1 MPSFQEGDPC
11 CHFIYETEVGRRKTL
26 CSLESGSDCADL
38 SNEEAV
44 YMFFRVPHTSTPA
57 PVCSCL
63 ACSLGTLNSEHTK
76 KYMQLS

>member
-1 MPSFQEGDPC
+1 MLPL
-11 CHFIYETEVGRRKTL
+11 YETEVGRRKTL

-38 SNEEAV
+38 SNEETV

-76 KYMQLS
+76 KCMQLS